1 MVCRIGVVV
10 LATALIYLCS
20 VLLPPTAV
28 AMFDEVLDTT
38 SDLVSGVGAKN
49 WQYDMGIKKF
59 VNSYTSY
66 QFPNPFPPN
75 QDPLSRLEFPID
87 QWFLGGEYDY
97 IARNWSLEFQSW
109 MNLNEE
115 SRTMMQDS
123 DWDNENQPFQKT
135 VFSESKCRL
144 NSGWLFDL
152 KLVLKPEWS
161 IFRTLLPIGGLR
173 YQSFSFTT
181 HDGSQVG
188 LDGHSLD
195 LPGDGINFDQTF
207 YHGYLGMEVN
217 TKLNTSGVFRSV
229 PSMDLKVSMDYG
241 LATARNEDLHLLR
254 SGRRITNENTS
265 GHCWHAE
272 ATASFYARRN
282 IKGLLNADFKRI
294 ITNGGH
300 QLTNSV
306 FNIDFSFDGAM
317 VWSDQ
322 LSVTAATEFIF

>member
-1 MVCRIGVVV
+1 M
-10 LATALIYLCS
+10 Y
-20 VLLPPTAV
+20 
-28 AMFDEVLDTT
+28 DEVLDTA

-49 WQYDMGIKKF
+49 WQYDVGVKKF
-59 VNSYTSY
+59 FNSFTSY

-97 IARNWSLEFQSW
+97 NTRNWSLQFQSW

-144 NSGWLFDL
+144 DSGWLLDL

-161 IFRTLLPIGGLR
+161 IFRTLRPIAGLR

-181 HDGSQVG
+181 HDGSQLGV
-188 LDGHSLD
+188 DGHLMD

-207 YHGYLGMEVN
+207 YHGYLGAELD
-217 TKLNTSGVFRSV
+217 TKLNTSGIFRSF
-229 PSMDLKVSMDYG
+229 PTMNLEVSMDYA
-241 LATARNEDLHLLR
+241 LVTARNEDLHLLR
-254 SGRRITNENTS
+254 SGRRITNDNTS

-272 ATASFYARRN
+272 ATASFYVRRN

-300 QLTNSV
+300 QLTNSF
-306 FNIDFSFDGAM
+306 FNIDFSFDGAR

-322 LSVTAATEFIF
+322 LAVTAATEFIF